1 MAKDIAYTKFMPYR
15 TKLFNLFG
23 LLLGGWKCFDWRQ
36 LDLNKARFGLVLDIG
51 HFAGLL
57 ERIGGVVK
65 LGLKWLLAQQT
76 LAGLLARY
84 LAYRLLPLV
93 VRGQIAQHS
102 R

>member
-1 MAKDIAYTKFMPYR
+1 M
-15 TKLFNLFG
+15 
-23 LLLGGWKCFDWRQ
+23 
-36 LDLNKARFGLVLDIG
+36 LDIG
-51 HFAGLL
+51 RFVWFL

-65 LGLKWLLAQQT
+65 PDLKWLLAQQT

-102 R
+102 

>member
-1 MAKDIAYTKFMPYR
+1 M
-15 TKLFNLFG
+15 
-23 LLLGGWKCFDWRQ
+23 
-36 LDLNKARFGLVLDIG
+36 LDIG
-51 HFAGLL
+51 RFAGFL

-65 LGLKWLLAQQT
+65 LGLEWLLAQQT